1 MEEKTAVFS
10 FGSLACEPEPRSYDV
25 DEPTREL
32 PLISGRFAGRE
43 WVAEDLRR
51 EYEQKKTAQRTRPAR
66 RNAVLA
72 AAGCFAA
79 AALLVGALMGQT
91 RLTAMND
98 EAVAVSEEITV
109 LQREQNALR
118 IRYEQT
124 LSSSR
129 AERDAAR
136 CSCSRAPRRTPPTT
150 PRKRPRCC
158 ISAGDGRCIITGNL
172 LSTRLGHLFVE
183 DRL

>member
-129 AERDAAR
+129 AERDAAQVFLLQ
-136 CSCSRAPRRTPPTT
+136 SAAENASDDAEETATVLHIRR
-150 PRKRPRCC
+150 
-158 ISAGDGRCIITGNL
+158 GRQMHHYWQSFVDT
-172 LSTRLGHLFVE
+172 LGASF
-183 DRL
+183 R